1 MKKIMTYQEF
11 PKWLIIPVII
21 LSTYLVSGCAT
32 VPYRCGQDIEQINT
46 LKLRPNEPQIE
57 RGRANKF
64 IDSLGHFAF
73 SLPSKIILMN
83 LCGKK
88 NVKAGNYS
96 RFRVAD
102 RETENIRIDI
112 LSP

>member
-1 MKKIMTYQEF
+1 MKKITTYQEY

-88 NVKAGNYS
+88 
-96 RFRVAD
+96 
-102 RETENIRIDI
+102 
-112 LSP
+112 P